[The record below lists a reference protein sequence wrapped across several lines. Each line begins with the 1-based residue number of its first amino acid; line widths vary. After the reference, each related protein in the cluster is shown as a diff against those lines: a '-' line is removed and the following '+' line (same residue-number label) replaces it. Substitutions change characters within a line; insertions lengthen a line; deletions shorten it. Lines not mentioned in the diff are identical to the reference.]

1 MTIISGQMKLLNEGG
16 EPTKKLEAD
25 QQHQLM
31 VDASPTYV
39 VQNEV
44 IKLADYVDKPSDYVM
59 EMTALNTKNIT

>member
-1 MTIISGQMKLLNEGG
+1 MVIIAGQIKLFNEVGD
-16 EPTKKLEAD
+16 PTKKLEAE

-31 VDASPTYV
+31 VDATPTYI

-44 IKLADYVDKPSDYVM
+44 IKLVDYVDKPSDYVM